1 MTSHAAS
8 SLVFGSP
15 IENYETPPFS
25 ETSGVYFFIANSF
38 FSLVSRFVCALFG
51 TVKGFPVG

>member
-15 IENYETPPFS
+15 IENQLRPSKEI
-25 ETSGVYFFIANSF
+25 SGMYFFIANSF